1 LSGFII
7 LSNSKVKFII
17 SLKLTRWDN
26 ILMKATEIIRVKK
39 QLVFFQNNENQYVK
53 CLKLN

>member
-53 CLKLN
+53 RLKLN